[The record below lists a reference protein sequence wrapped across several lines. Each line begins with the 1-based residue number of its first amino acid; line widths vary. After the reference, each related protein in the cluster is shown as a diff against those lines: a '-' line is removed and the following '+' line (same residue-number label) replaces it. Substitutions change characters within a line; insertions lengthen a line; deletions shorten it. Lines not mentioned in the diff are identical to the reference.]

1 MTSLLL
7 ASAVWAQD
15 PSLAGAEKK
24 MEARDFAGALA
35 DFDKL
40 VQATP
45 GDVPAQIGRARA
57 LSELDRVD
65 EAIQSLGHAIEVA
78 PKPDA
83 RLPYVRGLM
92 YLRKEDTN
100 AAIADFTKAIEIDPS
115 DSRWYR
121 WRGDALMRRYDYA
134 AALSDYDKACE
145 IDPRD
150 ATALERRGQ
159 TKQGLRDFKGAL
171 EDFTRLVEVAPRH
184 PRPFQLRGDAKFE
197 LGDCKGAIDDY
208 DAVVYNDP
216 TYGHAYVGRARAHL
230 ALGDKEAAEADLVQ
244 AVEQTP
250 VQPTTYAERGRYYYD
265 TGRPKEAV
273 ADLEAAVKAEPKD
286 QDYTRLFLFLARAK
300 LGERKEAA
308 AELKA
313 YADGREK
320 KDDWYG
326 KVTAFLS
333 GQMKE
338 DAFLA
343 AAKNENE
350 NRAREQECESSWY
363 SGAVRLLDGDTAG
376 AKALL
381 ERCVATDVR
390 HFIEYSSAKMAL
402 AGMAK

>member
-7 ASAVWAQD
+7 ASAVLAQD
-15 PSLAGAEKK
+15 ASLAEAEKK

-40 VQATP
+40 IQATP

-65 EAIQSLGHAIEVA
+65 DAIQSLGRAIEVA

-83 RLPYVRGLM
+83 RLPYMRGLM

-115 DSRWYR
+115 DVRWYR
-121 WRGDALMRRYDYA
+121 WRGDALSTRYDFA
-134 AALSDYDKACE
+134 AALADYDKALE

-159 TKQGLRDFKGAL
+159 AKQGLRDFKGAL

-184 PRPFQLRGDAKFE
+184 PRPFQLRGDAKLE
-197 LGDCKGAIDDY
+197 LGDYKGAIDDY

-216 TYGHAYVGRARAHL
+216 SYGHAYVNRARAHL
-230 ALGDKEAAEADLVQ
+230 ALGDKEAAEADVAQ
-244 AVEQTP
+244 AVEQKP
-250 VQPTTYAERGRYYYD
+250 VQPTTYEERGRYYYD

-273 ADLEAAVKAEPKD
+273 ADFVLAVKADPKG

-300 LGERKEAA
+300 LGERTEAA

-343 AAKNENE
+343 AAKDGNEI
-350 NRAREQECESSWY
+350 RAREQECEACWY
-363 SGAVRLLDGDTAG
+363 AGAVRLLDGDTAG

-381 ERCVATDVR
+381 DRCVATDVR
-390 HFIEYSSAKMAL
+390 NFIEYGSAKAAL
-402 AGMAK
+402 AGMK